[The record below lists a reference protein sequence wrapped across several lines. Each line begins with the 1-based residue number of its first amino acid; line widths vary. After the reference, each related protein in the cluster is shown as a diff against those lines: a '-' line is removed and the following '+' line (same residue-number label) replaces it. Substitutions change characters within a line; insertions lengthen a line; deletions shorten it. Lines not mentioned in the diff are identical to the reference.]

1 MRASGCGDAELGQ
14 VALVPD
20 GAALEGAVLI
30 LKGFADPTRLR
41 ILALLR
47 AGEVCVH
54 DIVAALQMTQSAIS
68 HQLRLLREAR
78 LVLARR
84 AGRHVFYRL
93 ADAHVER
100 MLADALLHGAETA
113 AGGDPEP

>member
-1 MRASGCGDAELGQ
+1 MSAPNCGGEQ
-14 VALVPD
+14 VLAGLLPEV
-20 GAALEGAVLI
+20 AAVDGAVLI

-54 DIVAALQMTQSAIS
+54 DIVEALQMTQSAIS
-68 HQLRLLREAR
+68 HQLRLLRDAR

-84 AGRHVFYRL
+84 EGRHVFYRL
-93 ADAHVER
+93 ADLHVER
-100 MLADALLHGAETA
+100 MLADALLHGSEA
-113 AGGDPEP
+113 ADGEAGT